1 MAIPDVLGDGRRAL
15 PSSGLQAQFIRT
27 LGYVAISVAICSVV
41 GYPVAYYV
49 ARYGGRLKVLLL
61 TLMIAPFWMSY
72 LMRMLAWVNLLS
84 VKPDDPG
91 ACQPSPAPHPVRDT
105 SRSIGAAAR
114 SPTYTVILGLVY
126 GYIPFFIL
134 PLYAALD
141 RIDKSQLEASRDMG
155 ASPASTF
162 WRVTLP
168 LSKQGILAGAVIIT
182 LPMFGDYYTPNLMT
196 ASPENTMIGNAIDFA
211 LQGGQGQQPKG
222 AALTLAPV
230 RVHRRADD
238 LLPRERLASGEG
250 GPAVTT
256 AEATLPRETALPKV
270 GRLRSFFSNPWGKPR
285 LLSVWTWLYIIWT
298 IAPVL
303 IAVQFSFNNGRSR
316 STFQGFSTAVV
327 RGDLERG
334 VGELRRHVAP
344 GPHAEPQARPADH
357 ADRDGPRRRASPSG
371 SPDGEAAAP
380 APRTS

>member
-1 MAIPDVLGDGRRAL
+1 MPTPTSTVVGQRRWYYPALAAPGIAWLLLLFIAPFYAIAAVAFGTRDQIFAL
-15 PSSGLQAQFIRT
+15 PIPAWNPLEWQFATFTDTAREFFASGGVQSQFLRT
-27 LGYVAISVAICSVV
+27 LAYVVIAVSACLVV

-72 LMRMLAWVNLLS
+72 LMRMLAWVNLLA

-91 ACQPSPAPHPVRDT
+91 LVNRLLELTPFFENPVNWN
-105 SRSIGAAAR
+105 SGNVSHM
-114 SPTYTVILGLVY
+114 TVILGLVY

-141 RIDKSQLEASRDMG
+141 RIDHSQLEASRDLG
-155 ASPASTF
+155 ASPARTF

-222 AALTLAPV
+222 AALTLMLSAFIAGLMV
-230 RVHRRADD
+230 YYLVSVARAAK
-238 LLPRERLASGEG
+238 E
-250 GPAVTT
+250 
-256 AEATLPRETALPKV
+256 
-270 GRLRSFFSNPWGKPR
+270 
-285 LLSVWTWLYIIWT
+285 
-298 IAPVL
+298 
-303 IAVQFSFNNGRSR
+303 VQR
-316 STFQGFSTAVV
+316 
-327 RGDLERG
+327 
-334 VGELRRHVAP
+334 
-344 GPHAEPQARPADH
+344 
-357 ADRDGPRRRASPSG
+357 
-371 SPDGEAAAP
+371 
-380 APRTS
+380 